1 MVAVPVLLLVGGN
14 IVFSSQ
20 DLTGD
25 ERFPYMMGQAQAR
38 LTYSGGPRVAPQ
50 VDERSGYDGQVGKT
64 EPATPIPGWGTDE
77 DSHVR
82 ALSALAGGTVIS
94 VTDTF
99 ARTTIG
105 RKQLDLRVR
114 GVDAGRYPAQTQ
126 GLVSLDSGRWPA
138 TATEVVVTRL
148 GIYHGLPSS
157 GTLTVT
163 DPGGKA
169 TAYTIVGVGEGW
181 IYTYGAEPADLIAL
195 PDTTGQAT
203 FGTAYLLDRATPV
216 TWAEVKRWADYGL
229 QVTSR
234 YVSAHPPTREELN
247 LPPGAQLRADQSAAT
262 QAITAAIMAI
272 GLLLETTLL
281 VGPAFAVSAARQRRT
296 LALAASNGATTA
308 QLRRSVLAQAIVLG
322 VLAALVGAVAG
333 VLGAAVVIAWSR
345 ANRPDTFFGPF
356 EVPGW
361 PVGIVVGC
369 AIASAV
375 IAAMIPSRGLGR
387 LDIVGVMRG
396 QNVSPPA
403 LVRTPIAGIVLAGLG
418 ALSVFWAVAYRPT
431 EPSWVDQVVPL
442 IAMGGAILLVIGALL
457 LVPMVLVI
465 VARLTRPAPVA
476 IRMAMRDAARQR
488 GRATSTVAAILG
500 GTALLSTILVVAAS
514 DSAFRERDYQPQL
527 PLGQAKVVPQGSMF
541 NGQVDER
548 WGAIVTDIVKAVD
561 PALKTQLLRLVDV
574 TDHQAWARQPESVNQ
589 QFFLALRTGCTAA
602 RALDLRST
610 QGPQANT
617 GPPDTSCQS
626 LRGMGMSDDRAGIM
640 VADIATLVAQFG
652 LDSAA
657 ESMLRRGGIVVHG
670 EKAKTPTWIEY
681 PDGGGWGS
689 PEPFY
694 GQVDIVGGKVTFARG
709 TVTYGPEASSIQG
722 EVTTVSLTAMAVPVK
737 QLNPGGIGT
746 TAGYPG
752 GMQPVGALMT
762 TETAQGLGLGTTF
775 IQADIIDPRGPIS
788 ADAEADISGAITDNN
803 LGWFYVERGFQPYD
817 RILAIIVLG
826 IIGLIILVATLV
838 STALSTAETMPMMGT
853 FAAVGATRMTRRN
866 LAAAQAGSLGVVG
879 AFLGV
884 LVGFVPGIAIA
895 RASTSYPLSSAT
907 YVAEDAVTPPAAI
920 DPTVVIPWLQLA
932 IPVIAVPLLAAA
944 LAWLAIRKAPTV
956 TRRLT

>member
-308 QLRRSVLAQAIVLG
+308 QRRRSVLAQAIVLG

-561 PALKTQLLRLVDV
+561 PALKTQLLRLVD
-574 TDHQAWARQPESVNQ
+574 
-589 QFFLALRTGCTAA
+589 
-602 RALDLRST
+602 
-610 QGPQANT
+610 GPQHLLQ
-617 GPPDTSCQS
+617 P
-626 LRGMGMSDDRAGIM
+626 RIERAVVQLG
-640 VADIATLVAQFG
+640 THLVVLAQV
-652 LDSAA
+652 SAA
-657 ESMLRRGGIVVHG
+657 ERGLIDLGRGLLGRHAHLGFDDVQHQRPIVDAEHLANPRYAELGALESLGQLLGDVDVQQPHAGGEGKAVAGDREQQHRHIGVGIPGRRGEAHLDDGLLGAVRRGDLVVAQHLAAQLLSQLRRLL
-670 EKAKTPTWIEY
+670 A
-681 PDGGGWGS
+681 
-689 PEPFY
+689 
-694 GQVDIVGGKVTFARG
+694 DIHPARG
-709 TVTYGPEASSIQG
+709 RAFQCQPLYLFQVIDEVRVDGVDRVFKIIRAHDEIIIRHDAFPHVVEHVRVVQLFDHGISSSCRICWMG
-722 EVTTVSLTAMAVPVK
+722 D
-737 QLNPGGIGT
+737 NP
-746 TAGYPG
+746 
-752 GMQPVGALMT
+752 
-762 TETAQGLGLGTTF
+762 
-775 IQADIIDPRGPIS
+775 
-788 ADAEADISGAITDNN
+788 
-803 LGWFYVERGFQPYD
+803 
-817 RILAIIVLG
+817 
-826 IIGLIILVATLV
+826 
-838 STALSTAETMPMMGT
+838 
-853 FAAVGATRMTRRN
+853 
-866 LAAAQAGSLGVVG
+866 
-879 AFLGV
+879 
-884 LVGFVPGIAIA
+884 
-895 RASTSYPLSSAT
+895 
-907 YVAEDAVTPPAAI
+907 
-920 DPTVVIPWLQLA
+920 
-932 IPVIAVPLLAAA
+932 
-944 LAWLAIRKAPTV
+944 
-956 TRRLT
+956 